1 MSALR
6 QGFARVVPTPVRAL
20 GRNCAAFGVFLG
32 VFNGVDGLAGLGCA
46 EMTGGDIAA
55 GLAASA
61 VRDAA
66 SRETWA
72 EHAWRL

>member
-1 MSALR
+1 MVE
-6 QGFARVVPTPVRAL
+6 GDEE
-20 GRNCAAFGVFLG
+20 GDEDGKRNLEAEEFFL
-32 VFNGVDGLAGLGCA
+32 DASP
-46 EMTGGDIAA
+46 A